1 MGMNGMYARRKNI
14 RICVVLL
21 FVGMFVTLAQQHHLQ
36 QDYANEVLRFH
47 VIANSDEEAD
57 QALKLQVRNC
67 VGAYVSTLLKD
78 ARDKA
83 ETEAI
88 VSAHLDDITAVAKKE
103 IAKQGYTYPVCA
115 AIEQVDFPEKFYGK
129 YHLPEGTYTSLQV
142 RIGQAQGANWWCV
155 MYPNMCFRDNTY
167 EVVGTDEKEQMY
179 EVFTLYQYKKL
190 IESPHKEIRFRY
202 F

>member
-67 VGAYVSTLLKD
+67 VGTYVSTLLKD

-142 RIGQAQGANWWCV
+142 RIGQAKGANWWCV

-167 EVVGTDEKEQMY
+167 EVVGADEKEQMY

-190 IESPHKEIRFRY
+190 IESPHKEICFRY
-202 F
+202 L

>member
-1 MGMNGMYARRKNI
+1 MGMNGMYAR

-142 RIGQAQGANWWCV
+142 RIGQAKGANWWCV

-202 F
+202 L

>member
-21 FVGMFVTLAQQHHLQ
+21 FVGTFVTLAQQHHLQ

-103 IAKQGYTYPVCA
+103 IAKQGYAYPVCA

-129 YHLPEGTYTSLQV
+129 YHLRKGPIHLC
-142 RIGQAQGANWWCV
+142 RCV
-155 MYPNMCFRDNTY
+155 LGRP
-167 EVVGTDEKEQMY
+167 KEQ
-179 EVFTLYQYKKL
+179 
-190 IESPHKEIRFRY
+190 IGGA
-202 F
+202 

>member
-1 MGMNGMYARRKNI
+1 MGMNGMYARRKNK

-21 FVGMFVTLAQQHHLQ
+21 FVGVFVTLAQQHHLQ

-88 VSAHLDDITAVAKKE
+88 VSAHLDDITAVAKKKLQSRD
-103 IAKQGYTYPVCA
+103 IHIRCVLQLNKW
-115 AIEQVDFPEKFYGK
+115 IFPKNFMENIICRKGPI
-129 YHLPEGTYTSLQV
+129 HLY
-142 RIGQAQGANWWCV
+142 RCV
-155 MYPNMCFRDNTY
+155 LGRH
-167 EVVGTDEKEQMY
+167 KEQ
-179 EVFTLYQYKKL
+179 
-190 IESPHKEIRFRY
+190 IGGA
-202 F
+202 

>member
-142 RIGQAQGANWWCV
+142 RIGQAQGANW
-155 MYPNMCFRDNTY
+155 
-167 EVVGTDEKEQMY
+167 
-179 EVFTLYQYKKL
+179 
-190 IESPHKEIRFRY
+190 
-202 F
+202 

>member
-47 VIANSDEEAD
+47 VIANSDEDAD

-67 VGAYVSTLLKD
+67 VGAYVSALLKD
-78 ARDKA
+78 AKDKE

-88 VSAHLDDITAVAKKE
+88 VSAHLDDITAVAKQE
-103 IAKQGYTYPVCA
+103 IARQGYTYPVCA

-129 YHLPEGTYTSLQV
+129 YHLPKGTYTSLQV
-142 RIGQAQGANWWCV
+142 RIGQAKGANWWCV

-167 EVVGTDEKEQMY
+167 EVVGADEKEQMY

-202 F
+202 L